1 MEKLDNLKS
10 VDCIGEIE
18 ILLEEDNINF
28 VKGLSVEIIKA
39 KEQKKK
45 IEYYSDKVIVFSS
58 KYDAN
63 IGEELQILEI
73 FYRKTKNK
81 EHYYI
86 PNKSLYGSYMLYLI
100 NKGESE

>member
-63 IGEELQILEI
+63 IGEELQILEV
-73 FYRKTKNK
+73 FYRKTKNR

-86 PNKSLYGSYMLYLI
+86 PNKSLYASYLLYLI